1 MFDHPPPLASGRYTL
16 KQPLGQGGMATVYG
30 GFDTMLEVERAVK
43 MLSPALCRN
52 DKLKK
57 RFLAEARAMAKLRH
71 NNIVTVFDVG
81 MEGDVPYIVME
92 MVHGGSVIDLMNEH
106 GVQGPEVAGPIL
118 LGVLAGLQASH
129 DKGIIH
135 RDIKPHNVLLSL
147 DGQPKITDF
156 GIANMTE
163 DERSMTKT
171 GAIMGTLAYMPP
183 EQRQNAKGL
192 GPTSDIFAAGATLF
206 AMLTGKEPF
215 DLYNKGLQEKL
226 MQPVPE
232 GLRPIIAKACDY
244 DPGERYQSAS
254 LMAIELRKALVS
266 MGVELTADNRIPV
279 ESREEHTIYSEGLES
294 PSSIPVVDNEQTTIN
309 PKEDWFTTNG
319 NRISDKDYGT
329 QDDDSASGGTRPY
342 RVFAMVAVGVLVLV
356 SSAHFLVTD
365 TVDDSIAVDEGASS
379 VGQEVEVEV
388 VPPEPKVEA
397 KPEPKVEV
405 KPEPKVEAK
414 PEPKVEVKPEAK
426 PEPKVEAKPEAKPEP
441 KVEPKP
447 EPKPEPTPEPKEE
460 AKSEPAEV
468 VPEPVETGPGK
479 LSINSIPQS
488 TVTIGGRSLGKWVRN
503 VSLDAGKHTVV
514 LMTDGGE
521 KKVLTVDI
529 QAGKSKVLCWSF
541 EHNTICPTSSK

>member
-16 KQPLGQGGMATVYG
+16 SQPLGQGGMATVYG

-43 MLSPALCRN
+43 VLTPNLCRN
-52 DKLKK
+52 DKLKN

-106 GVQGPEVAGPIL
+106 GVQTPDVAGPIL

-135 RDIKPHNVLLSL
+135 RDIKPHNVLLTL

-163 DERSMTKT
+163 DERSLTKT

-192 GPTSDIFAAGATLF
+192 GPTADIFAAGATLF

-244 DPGERYQSAS
+244 EPAERYQSAGM
-254 LMAIELRKALVS
+254 MAIELRKALIS
-266 MGVELTADNRIPV
+266 MGVVLTPDNRI
-279 ESREEHTIYSEGLES
+279 SMANREEHTIYSEGVES

-309 PKEDWFTTNG
+309 PKEDWFTTDG
-319 NRISDKDYGT
+319 NRISTKDYGSK
-329 QDDDSASGGTRPY
+329 DGAAVSGGARPY

-365 TVDDSIAVDEGASS
+365 TVDDSIPVDEGGSS
-379 VGQEVEVEV
+379 VGQEAEVEV
-388 VPPEPKVEA
+388 VPPEPVTQIPEPKVEA
-397 KPEPKVEV
+397 KPEP
-405 KPEPKVEAK
+405 
-414 PEPKVEVKPEAK
+414 K

-441 KVEPKP
+441 KVEAKP
-447 EPKPEPTPEPKEE
+447 EPV
-460 AKSEPAEV
+460 PAAV
-468 VPEPVETGPGK
+468 VPEPVEAGPGK

-503 VSLDAGKHTVV
+503 LSLEAGSHTVV

-521 KKVLTVDI
+521 KKVLSVDI

-541 EHNTICPTSSK
+541 EHNAFCPTSSK